1 MSGTRVSVTHQVIG
15 YSDATGFSG
24 THSVLDWES
33 LRRGALGGEDDVAAY
48 MDLEKRT
55 VTRSMREQGTGCI
68 YVEPLGNR
76 CFDTRVFASD
86 ELDGFVGKQ
95 EGEVVEIK
103 DEEEDVVVIKDTL
116 GVQSG
121 EETPVVVK
129 TSRDTTTTANNK
141 VVVSV
146 KSETLEAAVSEE
158 KSVDRKSPSEV
169 GMKKKR
175 GRPRSLLGPD
185 GRKYT
190 AEELKLPSEDWKA
203 YIVLNDS
210 GKEGRESMVY
220 YSPEG
225 LPCYSVEMMNSVEK
239 VRQQKVDVDTYM
251 SGLMRNVRALQLN
264 PLFKHLVPESMG
276 MDTLMLQRI
285 GHARQTRFK
294 TKS

>member
-1 MSGTRVSVTHQVIG
+1 MSGTRVSVTHEVIG

-33 LRRGALGGEDDVAAY
+33 LRRGALGGQNDVAAY

-55 VTRSMREQGTGCI
+55 VTPSMREQGKGCI

-95 EGEVVEIK
+95 EAEVVEIK

-121 EETPVVVK
+121 EETPMVVK
-129 TSRDTTTTANNK
+129 TSSDNNTTNK
-141 VVVSV
+141 VVSV

-169 GMKKKR
+169 VMKKKR
-175 GRPRSLLGPD
+175 GRPRSLLGSD
-185 GRKYT
+185 GRKFT

-225 LPCYSVEMMNSVEK
+225 IPCYSVEMMTSVEK
-239 VRQQKVDVDTYM
+239 VRQQKVDVDTYV

-264 PLFKHLVPESMG
+264 PLFKCLVPESMG
-276 MDTLMLQRI
+276 MDTLILQRI
-285 GHARQTRFK
+285 GNARQTRFK
-294 TKS
+294 TQS

>member
-1 MSGTRVSVTHQVIG
+1 MTHEVIG

-33 LRRGALGGEDDVAAY
+33 LRRGALGGQDDVPAY
-48 MDLEKRT
+48 MDLEERT
-55 VTRSMREQGTGCI
+55 ESATQMREQGKGYI
-68 YVEPLGNR
+68 YVEPLGSR

-86 ELDGFVGKQ
+86 EVDGFVGKQ
-95 EGEVVEIK
+95 EAEVVEGK
-103 DEEEDVVVIKDTL
+103 DEVEDVVVIKDTL
-116 GVQSG
+116 GVKS

-129 TSRDTTTTANNK
+129 TPSDTK
-141 VVVSV
+141 VSV

-158 KSVDRKSPSEV
+158 KSVDRKSPGEV
-169 GMKKKR
+169 KKKR
-175 GRPRSLLGPD
+175 GRPRSLLGPRGKQGD

-210 GKEGRESMVY
+210 GMEGRESMVY

-225 LPCYSVEMMNSVEK
+225 IPCYSVEMMDSLEK
-239 VRQQKVDVDTYM
+239 VRQRKVDVDSYVN
-251 SGLMRNVRALQLN
+251 GLMRNVRALQVD
-264 PLFKHLVPESMG
+264 PLFTRVGPESMG
-276 MDTLMLQRI
+276 MDTLLLQRI
-285 GHARQTRFK
+285 GHARQTVFK